1 MGRCEDYIEGR
12 ENVSVDFNDQDIVP
26 VLRLLSDIS
35 GCNIVIHPEVRG
47 KISIKLNNVPWN
59 QLIDITLKMFGLGK
73 SIEGNIIRIAPLS
86 VFAHETLQEIK
97 EQEALILTQPLVTK
111 VIELRNAEVGDLEL
125 FINRLNILSSRGSV
139 VLDKRTN
146 TIVIKDITS
155 VFPEIEK
162 IIDLIDK
169 PFKVTS
175 AKTIVDD
182 SNTYKYDLFIC
193 HASEDKESVVRDMA
207 NKLKGKNIR
216 VWYDEF
222 SIRLGDS
229 LRRSIDKGL
238 TQARYG
244 VVVLSP
250 NFFQKEWPQKELDG
264 LTAREVNGERVI
276 LPVWHNV
283 NRDDVTKYSIILA
296 DRVAASTKKGV
307 DFVVDELLKV
317 ISPKSDIMAGQQ
329 KSSVRISS
337 DSLRLMKAV
346 RILLSDE
353 MKEYR
358 RIIEHLF
365 EALEE
370 AVPYLIESKSFKEF
384 TRSATGKEMI
394 LMDIRNYK
402 QAKEYV
408 KSNTGFK
415 FTSYGGVE
423 GSDEPSAKLICIMY
437 DSRQI
442 KINETALSTYEEFH
456 NLFKQRLKDI

>member
-1 MGRCEDYIEGR
+1 MGRCEDYLEGR

-35 GCNIVIHPEVRG
+35 GCNLVIHPEVRG

-86 VFAHETLQEIK
+86 VFAHETLQEMQ
-97 EQEALILTQPLVTK
+97 EQEALFLTQPLVTK
-111 VIELRNAEVGDLEL
+111 VFELRNAEIGDLEL

-169 PFKVTS
+169 PFEATS
-175 AKTIVDD
+175 AKTKKVDD

-193 HASEDKESVVRDMA
+193 HASEDKESLVRDMA
-207 NKLKGKNIR
+207 NKLIGKNIR

-283 NRDDVTKYSIILA
+283 NRDDVTKYSAILA
-296 DRVAASTKKGV
+296 DRVSASTKKGV

-317 ISPKSDIMAGQQ
+317 IAPKSDIMAGQQ
-329 KSSVRISS
+329 ESSVRISS
-337 DSLRLMKAV
+337 ESLRLMKAV

-353 MKEYR
+353 LKEYR

-370 AVPYLIESKSFKEF
+370 AVPCLMETESFKEF
-384 TRSATGKEMI
+384 ARCATGKEMI
-394 LMDIRNYK
+394 LMDIRSYN
-402 QAKEYV
+402 QAKEYIE
-408 KSNTGFK
+408 SNTGFK
-415 FTSYGGVE
+415 FTSYGGAE
-423 GSDEPSAKLICIMY
+423 GSDDPSAKLICIMY

-442 KINETALSTYEEFH
+442 RINETALKTYEEFH
-456 NLFKQRLKDI
+456 NLFKQRL